1 MNKYLLAAIPTG
13 LVIALIGVFRNDDS
27 NRLIESTTQSVRVT
41 SLDSQVAHLSATHQA
56 SVADAESLPRATWQD
71 LIEGAQGVSFRSIE
85 QLDYE
90 PALMQQMYED
100 LESFQRYG
108 SIGKGRVTTEFTA
121 TAELRKALEAN
132 GLPSMLA
139 GLAFQPVLLPDLL
152 SGEASLIGAVEQ
164 GKRIE
169 DLGWAGLFQSALH
182 KDGVRQLELS
192 EVQEEFAVGD
202 SVEVIKEFLN
212 GTVGDVPATI
222 QRMLDEQGAR
232 VFTIEWTEKNRTFTL
247 STKAYDEAEA
257 LELSRRI
264 QQRYRELPYAGWR
277 QPYRLDPQRPWHRMA
292 KDGK

>member
-1 MNKYLLAAIPTG
+1 MKRYWSVFFVLGLL
-13 LVIALIGVFRNDDS
+13 VALS
-27 NRLIESTTQSVRVT
+27 
-41 SLDSQVAHLSATHQA
+41 
-56 SVADAESLPRATWQD
+56 ATWQD
-71 LIEGAQGVSFRSIE
+71 LIEGMPGISYRSVE
-85 QLDYE
+85 QLDSD
-90 PALMQQMYED
+90 PALQQQMYED
-100 LESFQRYG
+100 LENFRRYG
-108 SIGKGRVTTEFTA
+108 SLGKGWVTTEFTA
-121 TAELRKALEAN
+121 TTELKKALEAK

-139 GLAFQPVLLPDLL
+139 GLAFQPVLLSELL
-152 SGEASLIGAVEQ
+152 VGEVSLAGAVEQ
-164 GKRIE
+164 GKMVS

-222 QRMLDEQGAR
+222 QRMLDEQGAK
-232 VFTIEWTEKNRTFTL
+232 VFTIEWSELNRTFSL

-257 LELSRRI
+257 MELARRI